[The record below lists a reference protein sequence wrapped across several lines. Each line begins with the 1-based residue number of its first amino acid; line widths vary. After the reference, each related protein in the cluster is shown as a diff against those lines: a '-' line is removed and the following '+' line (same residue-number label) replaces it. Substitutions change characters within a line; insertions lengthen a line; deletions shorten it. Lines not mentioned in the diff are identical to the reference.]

1 MSTATSRPGRPH
13 LEQDHSGPKPPT
25 SLRLA
30 LALKGGVS
38 LAVWRLVEES
48 VLVAWVSSVL
58 TGELPEGGEKAD
70 WMKGDAQG
78 EGLEAEDEPRKLPL
92 AVRPL
97 RTVVRESENT
107 I

>member
-1 MSTATSRPGRPH
+1 MNYPNKELPY
-13 LEQDHSGPKPPT
+13 
-25 SLRLA
+25 LA
-30 LALKGGVS
+30 VVGADWVS

-70 WMKGDAQG
+70 WMKGDAHG

-97 RTVVRESENT
+97 RTVVRESEREKLVSESWIGVT
-107 I
+107 ED